1 MVLQPISASYLCSL
15 SQHSLSAPAPLHIA
29 SLYLLSS
36 LPMVTYSDSKVTY
49 SDSKVTYSD
58 LHRVTHTD
66 PPHLPLPP
74 PTPPDQ
80 DLANSN
86 VN

>member
-1 MVLQPISASYLCSL
+1 MVLQPISESYICPL

-58 LHRVTHTD
+58 LHHVTPTD
-66 PPHLPLPP
+66 PENLPLAP

-80 DLANSN
+80 DLSISN